1 MTIVAHRPE
10 DMRPDTAYRQRPRP
24 AGWGSYGGIHNAD
37 NPPGAP
43 KISSKGSGSGGML
56 RKGRLGTEHAEF
68 LCQNCHEK
76 PADKQMPKCDHIIC
90 QDCLVD
96 QGGEC
101 PLC

>member
-10 DMRPDTAYRQRPRP
+10 DMVAPRGQ
-24 AGWGSYGGIHNAD
+24 GWGNYSRGGIHAAD
-37 NPPGAP
+37 NPPEAP
-43 KISSKGSGSGGML
+43 KISSGGSDSGGML

-76 PADKQMPKCDHIIC
+76 PAYKQMPKCDHIIC

>member
-1 MTIVAHRPE
+1 MTRGS
-10 DMRPDTAYRQRPRP
+10 
-24 AGWGSYGGIHNAD
+24 GWGTFHSAPPYRAD

-43 KISSKGSGSGGML
+43 KISEASSML
-56 RKGRLGTEHAEF
+56 RKSRLGKEKPIF
-68 LCQNCHEK
+68 MCQNCLDK
-76 PADKQMPKCDHIIC
+76 PAHKQMPECGHIIC